1 MASNPDALVREWVDS
16 VLNQGRE
23 DAIDRLMGP
32 NAEVHGLSGPK
43 GAPIRGA
50 ESFKPFFRMFRRALS
65 ELQIDVVRTVVQGDL
80 VVAHC
85 RVFGRHAG
93 DSLGGPATNNVVE
106 FWGMALVRVEHDRIV
121 EGWNCFDFLSMYQQL
136 GWVKN
141 PPIPVA

>member
-1 MASNPDALVREWVDS
+1 VLTRLHFRVALFVRDALIMSQQMASASSSIARWKKISVRARAQRV
-16 VLNQGRE
+16 
-23 DAIDRLMGP
+23 ADRSC
-32 NAEVHGLSGPK
+32 A
-43 GAPIRGA
+43 
-50 ESFKPFFRMFRRALS
+50 
-65 ELQIDVVRTVVQGDL
+65 RTVVQGDL
-80 VVAHC
+80 VLAHC

-93 DSLGGPATNNVVE
+93 DSLGAPATNNVVE